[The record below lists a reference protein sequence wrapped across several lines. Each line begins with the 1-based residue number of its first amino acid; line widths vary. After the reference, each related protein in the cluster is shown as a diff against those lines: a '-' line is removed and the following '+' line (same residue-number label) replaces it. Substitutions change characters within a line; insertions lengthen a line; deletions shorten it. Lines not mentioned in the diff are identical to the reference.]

1 MLIFGT
7 RPEAIKLAPVA
18 LYLSSVPDLE
28 PVITVTAQHRAMLDQ
43 VLRTFQISP
52 DYDLNAIRPRQT
64 LAALTQR
71 LIARLDAVL
80 VEAKPDA
87 IVVQGD
93 TTTTFAAALTA
104 FYHRIP
110 VVHLEAGMRTWDM
123 GQPFPEEMNRVLTTR
138 LSALHL
144 AATRQARDNLLGEGV
159 AKGSVFV
166 TGNTVID
173 ALQWTIE
180 HHKVVSPRIADIR
193 DSSRPLILV
202 TAHRRESFG
211 EPMREIALAVSDIA
225 ASNPE
230 LQVLF
235 PVHLNPAVGDTVRPI
250 LGHLDNVRLTPPLEY
265 PDFALMMQRA
275 KVILTDSGGVQEEAP
290 ALGVPVLVMREK
302 TERPEAVEAGASRLV
317 GTNRQRITSAVS
329 ELLND
334 EAAYTAM
341 ARARNP
347 YGDGQASARVVA
359 ALRHLLYGSAPPA
372 DFVPKRAKN
381 VPVRPSKSYGEVG

>member
-18 LYLSSVPDLE
+18 IQLSTVPDLE
-28 PVITVTAQHRAMLDQ
+28 PIITVTAQHRQMLDQ

-64 LAALTQR
+64 LSGLTER
-71 LIARLDAVL
+71 LVGRLDAVL
-80 VEAKPDA
+80 LQAKPDA

-123 GQPFPEEMNRVLTTR
+123 DQPFPEEMNRVLTTR

-159 AKGSVFV
+159 AKSSVFV

-180 HHKVVSPRIADIR
+180 HHKVVSRRIADIQH
-193 DSSRPLILV
+193 SSRPLILV

-211 EPMREIALAVSDIA
+211 EPMREIALAVADIA
-225 ASNPE
+225 AANPD

-235 PVHLNPAVGDTVRPI
+235 PVHRNPAVGDTVRPI
-250 LGHLDNVRLTPPLEY
+250 LEHLENVRLTPPLEY
-265 PDFALMMQRA
+265 PDFALMMQRS
-275 KVILTDSGGVQEEAP
+275 KIILTDSGGVQEEAP

-317 GTNRQRITSAVS
+317 GTNRKQITTAVS
-329 ELLND
+329 ELLSD
-334 EAAYTAM
+334 DAAYTAM

-359 ALRHLLYGSAPPA
+359 SLRHLLYGGAPPA
-372 DFVPKRAKN
+372 EFVPKRAKG
-381 VPVRPSKSYGEVG
+381 VRATPVKRHGEVA